1 MKINKIYLKNI
12 NSFKD
17 KHEIDFTIN
26 PLASAGLFAIVG
38 PTGAG
43 KSTLLDAITLA
54 LFNQIPRFD
63 KKISKDF
70 VASAGSILTKG
81 ERECFVE
88 VEYSCKSGSFVSKWW
103 IEMNRNQ
110 NLNDYGMEITDLQT
124 GQLLPLKKSEIP
136 KRNEELIGLSYD
148 QFIKSILL
156 SQGEFA
162 KFLKSGKDERGKL
175 LEDITGT
182 QIYRKLGKKAFEI
195 AKEKEQVLKDLS
207 TNIDTENRKLSSPEQ
222 EQSWLNRKIEIEK
235 ISSELEAQI
244 QIFKTKVELKNQL
257 LNFQKSIVEKSEK
270 QAKEQQSLND
280 FESYEAKKLQN
291 HEKAEPFQSLILQLE
306 SQQKALQVLQERLRS
321 EEESLEKNIGLLNKI
336 LNKIGELTKEQNTV
350 NLENALKMLQNFRE
364 KLTQLENKRSLQ
376 EVAKKNNET
385 QIEEL
390 INKISEKSLR
400 FDFRQITDEIIESI
414 KNVGLTH
421 KNTLDETFKIAQ
433 ITALEEV
440 ATKREN
446 LTEEHRNYS
455 VLKQF
460 VWEYVKI
467 NDDAK
472 KEQEQEKLQ
481 NTFITT
487 QKPKLEKIHKLL
499 VEISQKIK
507 QLETEKETLGKSYN
521 FEKDR
526 QTLLKKDEPCPLCGS
541 LEHPF
546 LSHYANNYVEI
557 DLKLSEAKNE
567 EKALHES
574 FQDLNTKLASA
585 NVLLANAIAKI
596 ATFNEQILA
605 IKEKIEEKKQ
615 ALKLEKVGGNTDII
629 DDQIKIIETQQNALN
644 GIENKAAKLKDL
656 QNLYRLC
663 SSTKVLQGEYFLLIT
678 QLKELYSGT
687 SFEKEYNDIQTGF
700 VKTQANIQFS
710 TKIIKDIKEE
720 ISPKQKTFDTEQVN
734 LENQVKLVGFEDLKT
749 CQLAILNSE
758 NAKALREKKQALL
771 LVIQTLVE
779 QIKDHQKDLDEV
791 KLKDDGSVELNTLIT
806 QEHDTKAK
814 QEEIRKEQV
823 EIAVNLVTQ
832 TQTKAAIKQL
842 QTQLQILEKDN
853 LKWELLGKYI
863 GNADGKKFAT
873 FAQGLTLSRLMALT
887 NRRLTDLSDRYLL
900 DKPGEQEE
908 DELMIVDL
916 YMGNERRSVKTL
928 SGGETFMI
936 SLSLALALS
945 DLASKNIKLESLFI
959 DEGFGTLDPETLDLA
974 LNTLEKLQQE
984 AQKNI
989 GIISH
994 VESIKERITTQIRLE
1009 RNNRGFSRIV
1019 IQ

>member
-195 AKEKEQVLKDLS
+195 AKEKEQDLKDLS

-771 LVIQTLVE
+771 LVIQTLNE
-779 QIKDHQKDLDEV
+779 QIKEHQKDLDEV

>member
-12 NSFKD
+12 NSFKGE
-17 KHEIDFTIN
+17 HRIDFTEN
-26 PLASAGLFAIVG
+26 PLSSAGLFAIVG

-81 ERECFVE
+81 ERECAVE
-88 VEYSCKSGSFVSKWW
+88 IEFSCKSGNFVSKWW

-110 NLNDYGMEITDLQT
+110 NLNDYGMEITDLLT

-195 AKEKEQVLKDLS
+195 AKEKGQVLKDLR
-207 TNIDTENRKLSSPEQ
+207 TNIDTEKRKLSTPEQ
-222 EQSWLNRKIEIEK
+222 EQNWLSRKSEIEK
-235 ISSELEAQI
+235 ISIDLEAQI
-244 QIFKTKVELKNQL
+244 QIFNTKIELKKQV
-257 LNFQKSIVEKSEK
+257 LNFQKSIAEKSER
-270 QAKEQQSLND
+270 QAKEQQNLND
-280 FESYEAKKLQN
+280 FESFEAIKLQN

-306 SQQKALQVLQERLRS
+306 SQQKALQNLQERLAT
-321 EEESLEKNIGLLNKI
+321 EEGSLDKNTNLLNGFLNNIGK
-336 LNKIGELTKEQNTV
+336 LTKEQNTL
-350 NLENALKMLQNFRE
+350 NLENAIEILQNFRDKFYEFE
-364 KLTQLENKRSLQ
+364 KQRNTQEATKKSNEN
-376 EVAKKNNET
+376 

-390 INKISEKSLR
+390 INKIAEKSLR
-400 FDFRQITDEIIESI
+400 FDFQQITDEVLESI
-414 KNVGLTH
+414 KTVGLTH
-421 KNTLDETFKIAQ
+421 KTKLDEIFRIAQ
-433 ITALEEV
+433 ITTLDDV
-440 ATKREN
+440 PTKREN
-446 LTEEHRNYS
+446 LAEDHRNYTA
-455 VLKQF
+455 LKLH

-467 NDDAK
+467 IKDSKEEQDVEKQQND
-472 KEQEQEKLQ
+472 
-481 NTFITT
+481 FIIT
-487 QKPKLEKIHKLL
+487 QKPELEKIQELIVKTG
-499 VEISQKIK
+499 QNIK

-526 QTLLKKDEPCPLCGS
+526 QILLKKDEPCPLCGS

-557 DLKLSEAKNE
+557 DLKLSEAKKE
-567 EKALHES
+567 EKALNES
-574 FQDLNTKLASA
+574 FQDLSSKLASA
-585 NVLLANAIAKI
+585 EALFKSAIVKI
-596 ATFNEQILA
+596 TAFNEQILEV
-605 IKEKIEEKKQ
+605 KVKIEEKKQ
-615 ALKLEKVGGNTDII
+615 ALKLEKVGGNTEVI
-629 DDQIKIIETQQNALN
+629 DAQIKAIESQQNALN
-644 GIENKAAKLKDL
+644 GIENKAEKLKDL
-656 QNLYRLC
+656 QSLYRQC
-663 SSTKVLQGEYFLLIT
+663 SATKLLQNEYNLLTIKI
-678 QLKELYSGT
+678 KELYTGA

-700 VKTQANIQFS
+700 VKTQANIQTS
-710 TKIIKDIKEE
+710 TKIIKGLKEE
-720 ISPKQKTFDTEQVN
+720 LFPKQKTFETDKVN
-734 LENQVKLVGFEDLKT
+734 LENEVKLVGFEDLKT
-749 CQLAILNSE
+749 CQLAILSSE
-758 NAKALREKKQALL
+758 SAKALREKKQALIL
-771 LVIQTLVE
+771 AIQTLVE
-779 QIKDHQKDLDEV
+779 QIKEHQKDLDEV
-791 KLKDDGSVELNTLIT
+791 KQKDDVSVELDTLST
-806 QEHDTKAK
+806 QERDTKAK
-814 QEEIRKEQV
+814 QEEIRKEKV
-823 EIAVNLVTQ
+823 EISVNLATQ
-832 TQTKAAIKQL
+832 AQTKAVIEGLQMQL
-842 QTQLQILEKDN
+842 LILEKDN
-853 LKWELLGKYI
+853 LKWELLDKYI

-873 FAQGLTLSRLMALT
+873 FAQGLTLSRLMALA

-916 YMGNERRSVKTL
+916 YMGKERRSVKTL

-994 VESIKERITTQIRLE
+994 VESIKERIATQIRLE
-1009 RNNRGFSRIV
+1009 RNNRGFSQIV
-1019 IQ
+1019 IH

>member
-195 AKEKEQVLKDLS
+195 AKEKEQDLKDLS

-321 EEESLEKNIGLLNKI
+321 EEESLKKNIGLLNKI

-400 FDFRQITDEIIESI
+400 FDFRQINDEIIESI
-414 KNVGLTH
+414 KNVGITH

-546 LSHYANNYVEI
+546 LSHYAYNYVEI

-771 LVIQTLVE
+771 LVIQTLNE
-779 QIKDHQKDLDEV
+779 QIKEHQKDLDEV

>member
-1 MKINKIYLKNI
+1 MKIKKIYLKNI
-12 NSFKD
+12 NSFKGV
-17 KHEIDFTIN
+17 HRIDFTEN
-26 PLASAGLFAIVG
+26 PLKSAGLFAIVG

-81 ERECFVE
+81 ERECAVE
-88 VEYSCKSGSFVSKWW
+88 IEFSCKSGSFVSKWW

-124 GQLLPLKKSEIP
+124 GQLLPLKKSEVP
-136 KRNEELIGLSYD
+136 KRNEDLIGLSYD

-195 AKEKEQVLKDLS
+195 AKEKEQVLKDLR
-207 TNIDTENRKLSSPEQ
+207 TNIDTENRKLSTTEQ
-222 EQSWLNRKIEIEK
+222 EQNWLNRKVEIERLLK
-235 ISSELEAQI
+235 DLEAQI
-244 QIFKTKVELKNQL
+244 QAIKTKIELKNQI
-257 LNFQKSIVEKSEK
+257 LNFQKSIIDKNEK
-270 QAKEQQSLND
+270 QAKEQQNLNN
-280 FESYEAKKLQN
+280 FENFEAKKLQN
-291 HEKAEPFQSLILQLE
+291 HEKAEPFQSLILHLE
-306 SQQKALQVLQERLRS
+306 SQQKALQNLQVRLAS
-321 EEESLEKNIGLLNKI
+321 EVESFEKNTSLLNKI
-336 LNKIGELTKEQNTV
+336 LNKIGELTKEQSTL
-350 NLENALKMLQNFRE
+350 NLENALEILQNFRE
-364 KLTQLENKRSLQ
+364 KLSQLEKQRNIQ
-376 EVAKKNNET
+376 EATKKSNEN

-390 INKISEKSLR
+390 INKIAEKSLR
-400 FDFRQITDEIIESI
+400 FDFRQITDETIENI
-414 KNVGLTH
+414 KNVGITN
-421 KNTLDETFKIAQ
+421 KTTLDETFKITQ
-433 ITALEEV
+433 INKLEEV
-440 ATKREN
+440 FTKREN
-446 LTEEHRNYS
+446 LTEELRNYS
-455 VLKQF
+455 ALKQF

-467 NDDAK
+467 SDDEK
-472 KEQEQEKLQ
+472 KEQEQEKQ
-481 NTFITT
+481 QSTFIAT
-487 QKPKLEKIHKLL
+487 QKPELERVQKLIT
-499 VEISQKIK
+499 EIGQKIK

-557 DLKLSEAKNE
+557 DLKLNEAKKE
-567 EKALHES
+567 EKVLNET

-585 NVLLANAIAKI
+585 NVLLKNAVAKI
-596 ATFNEQILA
+596 AIFNEQISA
-605 IKEKIEEKKQ
+605 IKIKIEEKKQ
-615 ALKLEKVGGNTDII
+615 VLKLEKVGGNTDII
-629 DDQIKIIETQQNALN
+629 DAQIKAIETQQNALN
-644 GIENKAAKLKDL
+644 GIENKAEKLKDL
-656 QNLYRLC
+656 QSLYRQC
-663 SSTKVLQGEYFLLIT
+663 SATKLLQNEYNLLIIKV
-678 QLKELYSGT
+678 KELYFGLN
-687 SFEKEYNDIQTGF
+687 FEKEYNDVQTGF
-700 VKTQANIQFS
+700 VKTQANIQS
-710 TKIIKDIKEE
+710 SDKIIKDLKEE
-720 ISPKQKTFDTEQVN
+720 LLPKKKAFQIDKSR
-734 LENQVKLVGFEDLKT
+734 LENQIKLVGFEDLKS
-749 CQLAILNSE
+749 CQSVILSSE
-758 NAKALREKKQALL
+758 SAKALRDKKQTLL
-771 LVIQTLVE
+771 LAIQTLIE
-779 QIKDHQKDLDEV
+779 QIKDHQCELD
-791 KLKDDGSVELNTLIT
+791 KLQEKDDKNIDLEALLSQQIDTNT
-806 QEHDTKAK
+806 K
-814 QEEIRKEQV
+814 QELTRKEQI
-823 EIAVNLVTQ
+823 EISVNLATQ
-832 TQTKAAIKQL
+832 TQTKAAVEQL
-842 QTQLQILEKDN
+842 QSKLQILEKDN
-853 LKWELLGKYI
+853 LKWVLLKNYI
-863 GNADGKKFAT
+863 GDADGKKFAT
-873 FAQGLTLSRLMALT
+873 FAQGLTLSRLMALA

-900 DKPGEQEE
+900 DKPGEHEE

-945 DLASKNIKLESLFI
+945 DLASKNIRLESLFI

-974 LNTLEKLQQE
+974 LNTLEKLQQD

-1019 IQ
+1019 IH

>member
-12 NSFKD
+12 NSFKGE
-17 KHEIDFTIN
+17 HRIDFTEY
-26 PLASAGLFAIVG
+26 PLSSAGLFAIVG

-43 KSTLLDAITLA
+43 KSTLLDVITLA

-70 VASAGSILTKG
+70 VTSAGSILTKG
-81 ERECFVE
+81 ERECAVE
-88 VEYSCKSGSFVSKWW
+88 IEFSCKSGNFVSKWW

-124 GQLLPLKKSEIP
+124 GRLLPLRKSEIP

-195 AKEKEQVLKDLS
+195 AKEKEQVLKDLR

-390 INKISEKSLR
+390 INKISEKSLH

-414 KNVGLTH
+414 KNVGITH

-467 NDDAK
+467 NDEAK

-481 NTFITT
+481 NTFITS

-605 IKEKIEEKKQ
+605 IREKIEEKKQ

-710 TKIIKDIKEE
+710 TKIIKDIKTE
-720 ISPKQKTFDTEQVN
+720 ISPKQKMFDTEQVN

-779 QIKDHQKDLDEV
+779 QIKEHQKDLDEV

-823 EIAVNLVTQ
+823 EITVNLVTQ

-900 DKPGEQEE
+900 DKPSENEE

-916 YMGNERRSVKTL
+916 YLGNERRSVKTL
-928 SGGETFMI
+928 SGGETFII

-974 LNTLEKLQQE
+974 LNTLEKWQQE

-994 VESIKERITTQIRLE
+994 VESIKERIATQIRLE

>member
-195 AKEKEQVLKDLS
+195 AKEKEQDLKDLS

-321 EEESLEKNIGLLNKI
+321 EEESLKKNIGLLNKI

-400 FDFRQITDEIIESI
+400 FDFRQINDEIIESI
-414 KNVGLTH
+414 KNVGITH

-771 LVIQTLVE
+771 LVIQTLNE
-779 QIKDHQKDLDEV
+779 QIKEHQKDLDEV

>member
-1 MKINKIYLKNI
+1 MKIKKIYLKNI
-12 NSFKD
+12 NSFKGV
-17 KHEIDFTIN
+17 HRIDFTEN
-26 PLASAGLFAIVG
+26 PLRSAGLFAIVG

-81 ERECFVE
+81 ERECAVE
-88 VEYSCKSGSFVSKWW
+88 IEFSCKSGSFVSKWW

-124 GQLLPLKKSEIP
+124 GQLLPLKKSEVP
-136 KRNEELIGLSYD
+136 KRNEDLIGLSYD

-195 AKEKEQVLKDLS
+195 AKEKEQVLKDLR
-207 TNIDTENRKLSSPEQ
+207 TNIDTENRKLSTTEQ
-222 EQSWLNRKIEIEK
+222 EQNWLNRKVEIERLLK
-235 ISSELEAQI
+235 DLEAQI
-244 QIFKTKVELKNQL
+244 QAIKTKIELKNQI
-257 LNFQKSIVEKSEK
+257 LNFQKSIIDKNEK
-270 QAKEQQSLND
+270 QAKEQQNLNN
-280 FESYEAKKLQN
+280 FENFEAKKLQN
-291 HEKAEPFQSLILQLE
+291 HEKAEPFQSLILHLE
-306 SQQKALQVLQERLRS
+306 SQQKALQNLQVRLAS
-321 EEESLEKNIGLLNKI
+321 EEESFEKNTSLLNKI
-336 LNKIGELTKEQNTV
+336 LNKIGELTKEQSTL
-350 NLENALKMLQNFRE
+350 NLENALEILQNFRE
-364 KLTQLENKRSLQ
+364 KLSQLEKQRNIQ
-376 EVAKKNNET
+376 EATKKSNEN

-390 INKISEKSLR
+390 INKIAEKSLR
-400 FDFRQITDEIIESI
+400 FDFRQITDETIENI
-414 KNVGLTH
+414 KNVGITN
-421 KNTLDETFKIAQ
+421 KTTLDETFKITQ
-433 ITALEEV
+433 INKLEEV
-440 ATKREN
+440 FTKREN
-446 LTEEHRNYS
+446 LTEELRNYS
-455 VLKQF
+455 ALKQF

-467 NDDAK
+467 SDDAK
-472 KEQEQEKLQ
+472 KEQEQEKQ
-481 NTFITT
+481 QSTFIAT
-487 QKPKLEKIHKLL
+487 QKPELERVQKLIT
-499 VEISQKIK
+499 EIGQKIK

-557 DLKLSEAKNE
+557 DLKLNEAKKE
-567 EKALHES
+567 EKVLNET

-585 NVLLANAIAKI
+585 NVLLKNAVAKI
-596 ATFNEQILA
+596 AIFNEQISALK
-605 IKEKIEEKKQ
+605 IKIEEKKQ
-615 ALKLEKVGGNTDII
+615 VLKLEKVGGNTDII
-629 DDQIKIIETQQNALN
+629 DAQIKVIETQQNALN
-644 GIENKAAKLKDL
+644 GIENKAEKLKDL
-656 QNLYRLC
+656 QSLYRQC
-663 SSTKVLQGEYFLLIT
+663 SATKLLQNEYNLLIIKV
-678 QLKELYSGT
+678 KELYFGLN
-687 SFEKEYNDIQTGF
+687 FEKEYNDVQTVF
-700 VKTQANIQFS
+700 VKTQANIQS
-710 TKIIKDIKEE
+710 SDKIIKDLKEE
-720 ISPKQKTFDTEQVN
+720 LLPKKKAFQIDKSR
-734 LENQVKLVGFEDLKT
+734 LENQIKLVGFEDLKS
-749 CQLAILNSE
+749 CQSVILSSE
-758 NAKALREKKQALL
+758 SAKALRDKKQTLL
-771 LVIQTLVE
+771 LAIQTLIE
-779 QIKDHQKDLDEV
+779 QIKDHQCELD
-791 KLKDDGSVELNTLIT
+791 KLQEKDDKNIDLEALLSQQIDT
-806 QEHDTKAK
+806 DTK
-814 QEEIRKEQV
+814 QELTRKEQI
-823 EIAVNLVTQ
+823 EISVNLATQ
-832 TQTKAAIKQL
+832 TQTKAAVEQL
-842 QTQLQILEKDN
+842 QSKLQILEKDN
-853 LKWELLGKYI
+853 LKWVLLKNYI
-863 GNADGKKFAT
+863 GDADGKKFAT
-873 FAQGLTLSRLMALT
+873 FAQGLTLSRLMALA

-900 DKPGEQEE
+900 DKPGEHEE

-945 DLASKNIKLESLFI
+945 DLASKNIRLESLFI

-974 LNTLEKLQQE
+974 LNTLEKLQQD

-1019 IQ
+1019 IH

>member
-12 NSFKD
+12 NSFKGE
-17 KHEIDFTIN
+17 HRIDFTEN

-81 ERECFVE
+81 ERECAVE
-88 VEYSCKSGSFVSKWW
+88 IDFSCKSGSFVSKWW

-124 GQLLPLKKSEIP
+124 GQLLPLKKSEVP

-195 AKEKEQVLKDLS
+195 AKEKGQALKDLR
-207 TNIDTENRKLSSPEQ
+207 TNIDTEKRKLSTPEQ
-222 EQSWLNRKIEIEK
+222 EQIWLNRKIEIEQLLK
-235 ISSELEAQI
+235 DLEAQM
-244 QIFKTKVELKNQL
+244 QAFKAKVELKNQI
-257 LNFQKSIVEKSEK
+257 LNLQKSIVEKTEK
-270 QAKEQQSLND
+270 QAKEQQNLND
-280 FESYEAKKLQN
+280 FESFEAKKLQN
-291 HEKAEPFQSLILQLE
+291 HEKAEPFQSQILQLE
-306 SQQKALQVLQERLRS
+306 SQQKVLKNLQERLGN
-321 EEESLEKNIGLLNKI
+321 EEESLEKNTSLLNRI
-336 LNKIGELTKEQNTV
+336 LIKIGELTKEQNTL
-350 NLENALKMLQNFRE
+350 NLENALEILQNFRE
-364 KLTQLENKRSLQ
+364 KLTQLENQRSLQ
-376 EVAKKNNET
+376 EAAKKTNES

-390 INKISEKSLR
+390 INKIAEKSLR
-400 FDFRQITDEIIESI
+400 FDFRQITEEVIESI
-414 KNVGLTH
+414 KNVGITH
-421 KNTLDETFKIAQ
+421 KTTLDETFKLAQ

-440 ATKREN
+440 SMKREN
-446 LTEEHRNYS
+446 LTEEHRNYTA
-455 VLKQF
+455 LKQF

-467 NDDAK
+467 TEDAK

-481 NTFITT
+481 TTFIAI
-487 QKPKLEKIHKLL
+487 QKPELEKIQKLIA
-499 VEISQKIK
+499 EISQKIK

-557 DLKLSEAKNE
+557 DLKLNEAKKE
-567 EKALHES
+567 EKALNEA

-585 NVLLANAIAKI
+585 DVLLKNAVAKI
-596 ATFNEQILA
+596 ATFNEQIST
-605 IKEKIEEKKQ
+605 IKLKIEEKKQ
-615 ALKLEKVGGNTDII
+615 ALKLEKVGGNTEII
-629 DDQIKIIETQQNALN
+629 DAQIKAIETQQNALN
-644 GIENKAAKLKDL
+644 GIESKAEKLKDL

-663 SSTKVLQGEYFLLIT
+663 SATKILQNEYNLLIIKV
-678 QLKELYSGT
+678 KELYSGV
-687 SFEKEYNDIQTGF
+687 SFEKEYNEIQTWF
-700 VKTQANIQFS
+700 VKTQANIQS
-710 TKIIKDIKEE
+710 SAKIIKDLKEE
-720 ISPKQKTFDTEQVN
+720 LLPKQKAFEIDKN
-734 LENQVKLVGFEDLKT
+734 SLENQIKLVGFEDLKS
-749 CQLAILNSE
+749 CQLAILSSE
-758 NAKALREKKQALL
+758 SAKALRDKKQTLL
-771 LVIQTLVE
+771 LAIQTLIE
-779 QIKDHQKDLDEV
+779 QIKDHQCELD
-791 KLKDDGSVELNTLIT
+791 KLQEKDDKNIDLEALLSQQIDTNT
-806 QEHDTKAK
+806 K
-814 QEEIRKEQV
+814 QEITRKEQI
-823 EIAVNLVTQ
+823 EISVNLATQ
-832 TQTKAAIKQL
+832 IQTKAAIEQL
-842 QTQLQILEKDN
+842 YAKLQNLEKDN
-853 LKWELLGKYI
+853 LKWELLDKYI

-873 FAQGLTLSRLMALT
+873 FAQGLTLSRLMALA

-994 VESIKERITTQIRLE
+994 VESIKERIATQIRLE
-1009 RNNRGFSRIV
+1009 RNNRGFSQIV

>member
-195 AKEKEQVLKDLS
+195 AKEKEQDLKDLS

-414 KNVGLTH
+414 KNVGITH

-771 LVIQTLVE
+771 LVIQTLNE
-779 QIKDHQKDLDEV
+779 QIKEHQKDLDEV

>member
-12 NSFKD
+12 NSFKGE
-17 KHEIDFTIN
+17 HRIDFTEY
-26 PLASAGLFAIVG
+26 PLRSAGLFAIVG

-81 ERECFVE
+81 ERECAVE
-88 VEYSCKSGSFVSKWW
+88 IEFSCKSGNFVSKWW

-110 NLNDYGMEITDLQT
+110 NLNDYGMEIIDLQT
-124 GQLLPLKKSEIP
+124 GQLLQLKKSEIP

-195 AKEKEQVLKDLS
+195 AKEKEQVLKVLR
-207 TNIDTENRKLSSPEQ
+207 TNIDTENLKLSSAEQ

-235 ISSELEAQI
+235 ILCDLEAQM

-257 LNFQKSIVEKSEK
+257 LNLQKSIFEKSEK
-270 QAKEQQSLND
+270 QSKEQQSLND

-321 EEESLEKNIGLLNKI
+321 EEESFEKNTSLLNKI
-336 LNKIGELTKEQNTV
+336 LNKIGELTKEQSTL
-350 NLENALKMLQNFRE
+350 NLENALEILQNFRE
-364 KLTQLENKRSLQ
+364 KLMELENKRSLQ

-400 FDFRQITDEIIESI
+400 FDFREITDEIIENI
-414 KNVGLTH
+414 KNVGITH
-421 KNTLDETFKIAQ
+421 KNTLDQTFKIAQ
-433 ITALEEV
+433 ITTLDEV

-481 NTFITT
+481 NTFIST
-487 QKPKLEKIHKLL
+487 QKPKLEKIQKLL
-499 VEISQKIK
+499 VDISQKIK
-507 QLETEKETLGKSYN
+507 QLEIEKEILGKSYN

-546 LSHYANNYVEI
+546 LTHYANNYVEI
-557 DLKLSEAKNE
+557 DLKLSEAKKE
-567 EKALHES
+567 EKALNET
-574 FQDLNTKLASA
+574 FQDLNSKLASA
-585 NVLLANAIAKI
+585 TALLKNAVAKI
-596 ATFNEQILA
+596 AAFNEQILE
-605 IKEKIEEKKQ
+605 IKVKIEEKKQ
-615 ALKLEKVGGNTDII
+615 TLKLEKIGGNTEVI
-629 DDQIKIIETQQNALN
+629 DAQIKLIESQQNALN
-644 GIENKAAKLKDL
+644 GIENKAEKLKDL
-656 QNLYRLC
+656 QSLYRLC
-663 SSTKVLQGEYFLLIT
+663 STTKVLQGECFLLIT
-678 QLKELYSGT
+678 QLKELYSGMG
-687 SFEKEYNDIQTGF
+687 FEKEYNDIQTGF
-700 VKTQANIQFS
+700 VKTHANIQFS
-710 TKIIKDIKEE
+710 TKIIKDLKEE
-720 ISPKQKTFDTEQVN
+720 ISPKQKTFETDTAN

-749 CQLAILNSE
+749 CQSAILSTE

-771 LVIQTLVE
+771 LAIQTLIE
-779 QIKDHQKDLDEV
+779 QIKEHQKDLDEV
-791 KLKDDGSVELNTLIT
+791 KLKDDASVSLETLHLKQNETNI
-806 QEHDTKAK
+806 Q
-814 QEEIRKEQV
+814 QEEIRKEQI
-823 EIAVNLVTQ
+823 EISVNLATQ
-832 TQTKAAIKQL
+832 TQTKAAIEQL
-842 QTQLQILEKDN
+842 QSKLQILEKDN
-853 LKWELLGKYI
+853 LKWVLLKNYI
-863 GNADGKKFAT
+863 GDADGKKFAT
-873 FAQGLTLSRLMALT
+873 FAQGLTLSRLMALA

-900 DKPGEQEE
+900 DKPGEHEE

-945 DLASKNIKLESLFI
+945 DLASKNIRLESLFI

-994 VESIKERITTQIRLE
+994 VESIKERIATQIRLE
-1009 RNNRGFSRIV
+1009 RNNRGFSKIV
-1019 IQ
+1019 IH

>member
-12 NSFKD
+12 NSFKGE
-17 KHEIDFTIN
+17 HRIDFTEN
-26 PLASAGLFAIVG
+26 PLGSAGLFAIVG

-81 ERECFVE
+81 ERECAVE
-88 VEYSCKSGSFVSKWW
+88 IEFSCKSGSFVSKWW

-124 GQLLPLKKSEIP
+124 GQLLPLKKSEVP

-195 AKEKEQVLKDLS
+195 AKEKGQALKDLR
-207 TNIDTENRKLSSPEQ
+207 TNIDTEKRKLSTPEQ
-222 EQSWLNRKIEIEK
+222 EQSWLNRKAEIEK
-235 ISSELEAQI
+235 ILVDLEAQM
-244 QIFKTKVELKNQL
+244 QVFKTKIELKNQI
-257 LNFQKSIVEKSEK
+257 LNFQKSIAEKSEK
-270 QAKEQQSLND
+270 QAKEQQNLND
-280 FESYEAKKLQN
+280 FESIEAKKLQN
-291 HEKAEPFQSLILQLE
+291 HEKAEPFQSQILQLE
-306 SQQKALQVLQERLRS
+306 SQQKALQNLQERLGN
-321 EEESLEKNIGLLNKI
+321 EEKSLEENTNLLNRI
-336 LNKIGELTKEQNTV
+336 LNKIGELTKEKSTL
-350 NLENALKMLQNFRE
+350 NLENALEILQNFRE
-364 KLTQLENKRSLQ
+364 KLTQLENQRSVQ
-376 EVAKKNNET
+376 EAANKTNEA

-390 INKISEKSLR
+390 INKIAEKSLR
-400 FDFRQITDEIIESI
+400 FDFRQITDATIESI
-414 KNVGLTH
+414 KNVGISY
-421 KNTLDETFKIAQ
+421 KVTLDETFKIAQ

-440 ATKREN
+440 SAKRET
-446 LTEEHRNYS
+446 LTEEHRNYTA
-455 VLKQF
+455 LKQY

-467 NDDAK
+467 TEDAK
-472 KEQEQEKLQ
+472 KEQEEEKLQ
-481 NTFITT
+481 STFIAT
-487 QKPKLEKIHKLL
+487 QKPELEKIQKLI
-499 VEISQKIK
+499 VEIGQKIK
-507 QLETEKETLGKSYN
+507 QLETEKEALGKSYN

-557 DLKLSEAKNE
+557 DLKLNEAKKE
-567 EKALHES
+567 EKALNET

-585 NVLLANAIAKI
+585 DVLLKNAIAKI
-596 ATFNEQILA
+596 ANFNEQISSVKL
-605 IKEKIEEKKQ
+605 KIEEKKQ
-615 ALKLEKVGGNTDII
+615 ALKLEKVGGNTDVI
-629 DDQIKIIETQQNALN
+629 DAQIKAIEAQQYALN
-644 GIENKAAKLKDL
+644 GIENKAEKLKDL

-663 SSTKVLQGEYFLLIT
+663 SATKVLQNEYNLLIVKV
-678 QLKELYSGT
+678 KELYNGA
-687 SFEKEYNDIQTGF
+687 SFEKEYNDIQTWF
-700 VKTQANIQFS
+700 VKTQANIQIS
-710 TKIIKDIKEE
+710 TKTIKDLKDELI
-720 ISPKQKTFDTEQVN
+720 PKQKVFETDKTI

-749 CQLAILNSE
+749 CQSAILNSE
-758 NAKALREKKQALL
+758 SAKALRDKKQTLL
-771 LVIQTLVE
+771 LAIQTLIE
-779 QIKDHQKDLDEV
+779 QIKDHQCELD
-791 KLKDDGSVELNTLIT
+791 KLKEKDDVNVDLEILLAQQNDVIT
-806 QEHDTKAK
+806 K
-814 QEEIRKEQV
+814 QQDVRKEQV
-823 EIAVNLVTQ
+823 EISVNLATQ
-832 TQTKAAIKQL
+832 TQTKAAIEQL

-853 LKWELLGKYI
+853 LKWELLDKYI

-873 FAQGLTLSRLMALT
+873 FAQGLTLSRLMALA

-900 DKPGEQEE
+900 DKPCEQDE
-908 DELMIVDL
+908 DELMIVDQ

-994 VESIKERITTQIRLE
+994 VESIKERIATQIRLE
-1009 RNNRGFSRIV
+1009 RNNRGFSQI
-1019 IQ
+1019 IIK

>member
-1 MKINKIYLKNI
+1 MKINKIHLKNI

-17 KHEIDFTIN
+17 KHEIDFTTN
-26 PLASAGLFAIVG
+26 PLVSAGLFAIVG

-81 ERECFVE
+81 ERECYVE

-124 GQLLPLKKSEIP
+124 GQLLPLKKSEVP

-182 QIYRKLGKKAFEI
+182 QIYRKLGKKTFEI
-195 AKEKEQVLKDLS
+195 AKEKGQTLKDLR
-207 TNIDTENRKLSSPEQ
+207 TNIDTEKRKLSTPEQ
-222 EQSWLNRKIEIEK
+222 EQIWFDRKTEIEK
-235 ISSELEAQI
+235 ILLDLDAQL
-244 QIFKTKVELKNQL
+244 QAFKTKIELKNQI
-257 LNFQKSIVEKSEK
+257 LNFRKSIAEKSER
-270 QAKEQQSLND
+270 QAKEQQNLND
-280 FESYEAKKLQN
+280 FENFEAKKLQI
-291 HEKAEPFQSLILQLE
+291 HEKAEPFQSQILQLE
-306 SQQKALQVLQERLRS
+306 SQQKALQNLQERLAS
-321 EEESLEKNIGLLNKI
+321 EEKNLEENTHLLNRI
-336 LNKIGELTKEQNTV
+336 LTKIGDLTKQQNSL
-350 NLENALKMLQNFRE
+350 NLENALEILQNFRE
-364 KLTQLENKRSLQ
+364 KLTQLENQRSVQ
-376 EVAKKNNET
+376 EAAKKANET
-385 QIEEL
+385 QIEEF
-390 INKISEKSLR
+390 INKIAEKSLR
-400 FDFRQITDEIIESI
+400 FDFRQITDEVIESI

-421 KNTLDETFKIAQ
+421 KTTLDETFKIAQ
-433 ITALEEV
+433 ITALEDV
-440 ATKREN
+440 SAKREA
-446 LTEEHRNYS
+446 LLEQHRNYTA
-455 VLKQF
+455 LKQY

-467 NDDAK
+467 TEDAK

-481 NTFITT
+481 TTFITT
-487 QKPKLEKIHKLL
+487 QKPELEKVQKLII
-499 VEISQKIK
+499 EIGQKIK

-557 DLKLSEAKNE
+557 DLKLSEAKKE
-567 EKALHES
+567 EKTLNEI

-585 NVLLANAIAKI
+585 DVLLKNAIAKI
-596 ATFNEQILA
+596 AAFNEQISS
-605 IKEKIEEKKQ
+605 IKAKIEEIKQ
-615 ALKLEKVGGNTDII
+615 ALKLEKVGGNTEII
-629 DDQIKIIETQQNALN
+629 DAQIKAIELQLNALN
-644 GIENKAAKLKDL
+644 GIENKAEKLKDL
-656 QNLYRLC
+656 QSLYRLC
-663 SSTKVLQGEYFLLIT
+663 SATKILQSDYNLVIIKI
-678 QLKELYSGT
+678 KELYSGAN
-687 SFEKEYNDIQTGF
+687 FEKEYNAIQTGF
-700 VKTQANIQFS
+700 VKTQANIQS
-710 TKIIKDIKEE
+710 SNKTIKELKDE
-720 ISPKQKTFDTEQVN
+720 LLPKQKTFETDKVV
-734 LENQVKLVGFEDLKT
+734 LESQVKLVGFEDLKS
-749 CQLAILNSE
+749 CQAAILSSE
-758 NAKALREKKQALL
+758 NAKALRDKKQALL
-771 LVIQTLVE
+771 LAIQTLIE
-779 QIKDHQKDLDEV
+779 QIKEQQCELD
-791 KLKDDGSVELNTLIT
+791 KLQAKDDVSVALETLLAQQTETNTL
-806 QEHDTKAK
+806 QE
-814 QEEIRKEQV
+814 QVRKEQV
-823 EIAVNLVTQ
+823 EISVNLATQ
-832 TQTKAAIKQL
+832 NQTKEAIQRL
-842 QTQLQILEKDN
+842 QAQLQILEKDN
-853 LKWELLGKYI
+853 LKWELLEKYI
-863 GNADGKKFAT
+863 GSADGKKFAT
-873 FAQGLTLSRLMALT
+873 FAQGLTLSRLMALA
-887 NRRLTDLSDRYLL
+887 NRRLVDLSDRYLL
-900 DKPGEQEE
+900 DKPGEQDE
-908 DELMIVDL
+908 DELMIVDQ

-945 DLASKNIKLESLFI
+945 DLASKNIKLDSLFI

-994 VESIKERITTQIRLE
+994 VESIKERIATQIRLE
-1009 RNNRGFSRIV
+1009 RNNRGFSQI
-1019 IQ
+1019 IIK